1 MGLYENQKIFFD
13 CLIIMNMDALEE
25 KKIVE
30 DIQENRR
37 LPYSIEL
44 LEVDENKYII
54 RNNFGSTVEY
64 FKKDG
69 KYYLEEE
76 LD

>member
-1 MGLYENQKIFFD
+1 
-13 CLIIMNMDALEE
+13 MDALEE
-25 KKIVE
+25 NKIVE
-30 DIQENRR
+30 EILENRR

-44 LEVDENKYII
+44 LEVDDNKYIV

-64 FKKDG
+64 YKKDG

>member
-1 MGLYENQKIFFD
+1 
-13 CLIIMNMDALEE
+13 MDALEE

-30 DIQENRR
+30 DILKNRR
-37 LPYSIEL
+37 IPYSIEL
-44 LEVDENKYII
+44 LEVDDNKYTV
-54 RNNFGSTVEY
+54 RNNFGSTVVY
-64 FKKDG
+64 IKKDD